1 MEHVVIKKTGGIQFF
16 SINLHAFITHTNH
29 ILYIVLI
36 PSVKK
41 ISVFVLQI
49 ISLLRIYR

>member
-16 SINLHAFITHTNH
+16 SINLYAFITHTNH